1 MKTEHKLSIKDFF
14 LSAGLPGYLLL
25 FYPTLIA
32 LVSRQRDLSEV
43 SSIDSSA
50 TIQVIFTCAA
60 FLASINE
67 LIENKTLRILIT
79 KSPLKWLFSFILL
92 GFVST
97 LWSVNVSLT
106 FYRSFENLSFLLLI
120 CASLSV
126 VYNKYKSPEILIY
139 WVLYY
144 AVLLII
150 TGTLKR
156 SLLWGLPFF
165 SIDTLLLEQ
174 MNSSPFFF
182 LVLLLPVG
190 WMIRSIIL
198 SISIF
203 SLSNTAY
210 LGMIFGFFG
219 LTKGR
224 KKTRNLLLSI
234 ALILILIL
242 VNIGAEVFLQNTIFY
257 GKTGVGLEYT
267 SGRNKLF
274 NIAIN
279 EGLKSPILGY
289 GFVAGEVNIITENS
303 NGSIG
308 AHNGVLSAFLGTGII
323 GVIIFIGFFIKMYN
337 IAKSKVL
344 PEKLKAVF
352 TSSIIFLSVYMLGN
366 PSLGTRVYGAWI
378 SSTIIIVLIS
388 LIYLHFKSIKKT

>member
-60 FLASINE
+60 FLVSINE

-182 LVLLLPVG
+182 LVLL
-190 WMIRSIIL
+190 
-198 SISIF
+198 F
-203 SLSNTAY
+203 
-210 LGMIFGFFG
+210 
-219 LTKGR
+219 
-224 KKTRNLLLSI
+224 
-234 ALILILIL
+234 
-242 VNIGAEVFLQNTIFY
+242 
-257 GKTGVGLEYT
+257 
-267 SGRNKLF
+267 
-274 NIAIN
+274 
-279 EGLKSPILGY
+279 
-289 GFVAGEVNIITENS
+289 
-303 NGSIG
+303 
-308 AHNGVLSAFLGTGII
+308 
-323 GVIIFIGFFIKMYN
+323 
-337 IAKSKVL
+337 
-344 PEKLKAVF
+344 
-352 TSSIIFLSVYMLGN
+352 
-366 PSLGTRVYGAWI
+366 RV
-378 SSTIIIVLIS
+378 
-388 LIYLHFKSIKKT
+388 